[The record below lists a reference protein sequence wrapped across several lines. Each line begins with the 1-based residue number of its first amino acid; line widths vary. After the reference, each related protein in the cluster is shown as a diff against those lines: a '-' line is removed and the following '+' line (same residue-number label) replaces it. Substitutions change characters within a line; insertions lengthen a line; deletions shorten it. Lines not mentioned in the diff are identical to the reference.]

1 MRSLIQAK
9 MSHVPFLILE
19 RHTAPPQH
27 LWGALPQLCLVTFR
41 PGRRK
46 EIDILPSGPELC
58 FLLRFFPRHVMASQ
72 KGLLNS
78 PRGLLWVRLTSSGR
92 DKMGERNK
100 EEMIQRGGRRPQG
113 QRQGPP
119 SKVRAV
125 EGLRVSPDTP
135 SSNRSCDEG
144 SVLLPSSA
152 HSAIRPQEEECWA
165 ACHLTRLL
173 STGNE

>member
-1 MRSLIQAK
+1 MRSLVRAK

-19 RHTAPPQH
+19 RHTPPPQH
-27 LWGALPQLCLVTFR
+27 LWGALPQLCLVTFH

-78 PRGLLWVRLTSSGR
+78 PRGLLWVRLTSSGKDEMR
-92 DKMGERNK
+92 ERNK

-119 SKVRAV
+119 SKVQAV
-125 EGLRVSPDTP
+125 EGWESPLTCP
-135 SSNRSCDEG
+135 HLIVPEMRALSSCQAVR
-144 SVLLPSSA
+144 
-152 HSAIRPQEEECWA
+152 IRPFGPRRRSAGQPV
-165 ACHLTRLL
+165 T
-173 STGNE
+173 